1 MNAHLFLFGPTGSG
15 KSVAVNTMILSLL
28 YRLTPEQCRFIM
40 IDPKMLELSV
50 YDGIPHLLSPVV
62 TDPSKAVVALRWA
75 VREME
80 NRYRAMSNLGVRN
93 INGYNQRIVDAAK
106 KGETLMDTAR
116 NIDAMAPDL
125 VIMRHS
131 CAGAP
136 HMLARNFDFSVIN
149 AGDGINEHP
158 TQALLDMLTMQDHLG
173 DLEGKTVA
181 IVGDVYHSRVARSN
195 LYGLRTMGARV
206 LLAGPGTMC
215 RPEMA
220 GPGVEVR
227 HKIDEVLEEADV
239 VMMLRIQR
247 ERLPRAMLPTSR
259 EYAHLYGLD
268 SAKLAR
274 ASDRVLV
281 MHPGPINRGVELSPE
296 VADGERSVIME
307 QVTNGV
313 AVRMAL
319 LFLLLGGSDDA
330 SA

>member
-1 MNAHLFLFGPTGSG
+1 MKRKDLLGLRDVSRDEILEILETASRFREVSKRRIKKVPTLRGR
-15 KSVAVNTMILSLL
+15 T
-28 YRLTPEQCRFIM
+28 
-40 IDPKMLELSV
+40 
-50 YDGIPHLLSPVV
+50 VV
-62 TDPSKAVVALRWA
+62 TLFFENSTRTKVSFDLASKRLSADGVHISAGTSAV
-75 VREME
+75 
-80 NRYRAMSNLGVRN
+80 
-93 INGYNQRIVDAAK
+93 K

-239 VMMLRIQR
+239 IMMLRIQR
-247 ERLPRAMLPTSR
+247 ERLPKAMLPTSR

-274 ASDRVLV
+274 ASDKVLV